1 MYRFDEHSALEL
13 LIQERS
19 LIMII
24 RIYSRKN
31 LTERIAVT
39 QVKI

>member
-24 RIYSRKN
+24 
-31 LTERIAVT
+31 LTYPK
-39 QVKI
+39 KIRYTYDL